1 VPAQSNATLLAVNG
15 AGGTDTYEG
24 AQALGALKSA
34 AALRAYY
41 TERRERVRDAEST
54 DVLVRRWLVV
64 DTEAL
69 TTYEEADVLTFRL
82 DGEAEER
89 TGTVR
94 AVERRALAGMPRD
107 VQTTR
112 LTLEET

>member
-1 VPAQSNATLLAVNG
+1 VPAQSNATLLEVHG

-69 TTYEEADVLTFRL
+69 TYEEADVLTFRL
-82 DGEAEER
+82 DGETDPR